1 MDNVNIPAVA
11 EGIIDGAIHN
21 DIHNI
26 FEQTLFAPDSTDS
39 TQPSNPAN
47 PTAPIESPDGTVV
60 MPDAGPRIADDEV
73 VNTTG
78 TALDETQND
87 NDATESGD
95 GNDAADFGD
104 DDDENQNNEEEQ
116 KKEKKPED
124 GPAEHRASKAASK
137 AFAEMRVQLRGAK
150 KEIEEL
156 KAQLKEA
163 GNSSPD
169 HEELESLR
177 EIVRGY
183 AFTATDEYK
192 ANVTDPYNKANAKLT
207 EIARAAGASL
217 DMDKLN
223 EVALNP
229 SLDEYDKE
237 EAYEAIGKELGISD
251 SAVFKFV
258 RMAKVRDAAI
268 VAHGNYQ
275 AEADKYVEE
284 LKASRG
290 GKSEAGTYTV
300 NLDNYTLEAMKER
313 AKELGMTTEITEE
326 NVNHARHLAHKINN
340 GSFMDGALAELM
352 VKELADARATIEAL
366 NVKVAKLRKARPSA
380 NGGSPEAPETQTH
393 AGPTSVGD
401 IIGSAFGL

>member
-39 TQPSNPAN
+39 TQPTNPAN

-78 TALDETQND
+78 TPVPPDDTESEETEEEQND
-87 NDATESGD
+87 E
-95 GNDAADFGD
+95 
-104 DDDENQNNEEEQ
+104 QNEEEENEEG
-116 KKEKKPED
+116 KKEEKKDD
-124 GPAEHRASKAASK
+124 GPKEQRASKAASK

-150 KEIEEL
+150 KEIADL
-156 KAQLKEA
+156 KAKLEEA
-163 GNSSPD
+163 GKSSPD
-169 HEELESLR
+169 NEELESLR

-183 AFTATDEYK
+183 AFTATEEYET
-192 ANVTDPYNKANAKLT
+192 NVTAPYNKANAKLA
-207 EIARAAGASL
+207 EIARASGASL

-229 SLDEYDKE
+229 DLDEYDRE

-251 SAVFKFV
+251 SAMFKFV

-290 GKSEAGTYTV
+290 GKSEGATYTV

-326 NVNHARHLAHKINN
+326 NVKHARHLAHKINN

-380 NGGSPEAPETQTH
+380 NGGSPKAPETQPPV
-393 AGPTSVGD
+393 GPTTVGD

>member
-26 FEQTLFAPDSTDS
+26 FEQTLFAPDST
-39 TQPSNPAN
+39 QPTNPAN

-78 TALDETQND
+78 TPVPPDDTESEETEEEQND
-87 NDATESGD
+87 E
-95 GNDAADFGD
+95 
-104 DDDENQNNEEEQ
+104 QNEEEENEEG
-116 KKEKKPED
+116 KKEEKKDD
-124 GPAEHRASKAASK
+124 GPKEQRASKAASK

-150 KEIEEL
+150 KEIADL
-156 KAQLKEA
+156 KTKLEEA
-163 GNSSPD
+163 GKSTSSN
-169 HEELESLR
+169 EELESLR

-183 AFTATDEYK
+183 AFTATEEYK
-192 ANVTDPYNKANAKLT
+192 TNVTAPYNKANAKLA
-207 EIARAAGASL
+207 EIARASGASL

-229 SLDEYDKE
+229 DLDEYDRE

-251 SAVFKFV
+251 SAMFKFV

-290 GKSEAGTYTV
+290 GKSEGATYTV

-326 NVNHARHLAHKINN
+326 NVKHARHLAHKINN

-380 NGGSPEAPETQTH
+380 NGGSPKAPETQPPV
-393 AGPTSVGD
+393 GPTTVGD

>member
-1 MDNVNIPAVA
+1 MDNVNNPAVA
-11 EGIIDGAIHN
+11 EGIIGGVIHN
-21 DIHNI
+21 DVHNI

-39 TQPSNPAN
+39 TQPDNTS
-47 PTAPIESPDGTVV
+47 APIESPDGTVV
-60 MPDAGPRIADDEV
+60 MPDAGPRITDDEV

-78 TALDETQND
+78 TPVPPDD
-87 NDATESGD
+87 TESEEEQNEEG
-95 GNDAADFGD
+95 
-104 DDDENQNNEEEQ
+104 ENEEEEQ
-116 KKEKKPED
+116 KKEEEKKDE
-124 GPAEHRASKAASK
+124 GPKEQKASKAASK

-150 KEIEEL
+150 KEIADL
-156 KAQLKEA
+156 KAKLEEA
-163 GNSSPD
+163 GKSSPNN
-169 HEELESLR
+169 EELESLR

-183 AFTATDEYK
+183 AFTATEEYK
-192 ANVTDPYNKANAKLT
+192 TNVTAPYNKANAKLA
-207 EIARAAGASL
+207 EIARASGASL

-229 SLDEYDKE
+229 DLDEYDRE

-251 SAVFKFV
+251 SAMFKFV

-326 NVNHARHLAHKINN
+326 NVKHARHLAHKINN

-366 NVKVAKLRKARPSA
+366 NVRVAKLRKARPSA
-380 NGGSPEAPETQTH
+380 NGGSPEAPETQPP
-393 AGPTSVGD
+393 AGPAAVGD

>member
-78 TALDETQND
+78 TPVPPDDTETEETEEEQND
-87 NDATESGD
+87 E
-95 GNDAADFGD
+95 
-104 DDDENQNNEEEQ
+104 QNEEEENEEEENEEG
-116 KKEKKPED
+116 KKEEKKDD
-124 GPAEHRASKAASK
+124 GPKEQRASKAASK

-150 KEIEEL
+150 KEIADL
-156 KAQLKEA
+156 KTKLEEA
-163 GNSSPD
+163 GKSTSSN
-169 HEELESLR
+169 EELESLR

-183 AFTATDEYK
+183 AFTATEEYK
-192 ANVTDPYNKANAKLT
+192 TNVTAPYNKANAKLA
-207 EIARAAGASL
+207 EIARASGASL

-229 SLDEYDKE
+229 DLDEYDRE

-251 SAVFKFV
+251 SAMFKFV

-290 GKSEAGTYTV
+290 GKSEGATYTV
-300 NLDNYTLEAMKER
+300 NLDNYTLEAMQER

-326 NVNHARHLAHKINN
+326 NVKHARHLAHKINN

-380 NGGSPEAPETQTH
+380 NEGSPKAPETQPP
-393 AGPTSVGD
+393 AGPTAVGD

>member
-11 EGIIDGAIHN
+11 EGIIGGAIHN
-21 DIHNI
+21 DVHSI

-39 TQPSNPAN
+39 TQPTNPAN

-78 TALDETQND
+78 TPVPTDD
-87 NDATESGD
+87 TESEETEEEQNEEG
-95 GNDAADFGD
+95 
-104 DDDENQNNEEEQ
+104 ENEEGENEEEENEEE
-116 KKEKKPED
+116 KKEEKKDD
-124 GPAEHRASKAASK
+124 GPKEQRASKAASK

-150 KEIEEL
+150 KEIADL
-156 KAQLKEA
+156 KAKLEEA
-163 GNSSPD
+163 GKSTSSN
-169 HEELESLR
+169 EELESLR

-183 AFTATDEYK
+183 AFTATEEYK
-192 ANVTDPYNKANAKLT
+192 TNVTAPYNKANAKLA
-207 EIARAAGASL
+207 EIARASGASL

-229 SLDEYDKE
+229 DLDEYDRE

-251 SAVFKFV
+251 SAMFKFV

-326 NVNHARHLAHKINN
+326 NVKHARHLAHKINN

-380 NGGSPEAPETQTH
+380 NSGSSKAPETQPP
-393 AGPTSVGD
+393 AGPTAVED

>member
-78 TALDETQND
+78 TPVPPDD
-87 NDATESGD
+87 TES
-95 GNDAADFGD
+95 
-104 DDDENQNNEEEQ
+104 EEEQNEEEEQ
-116 KKEKKPED
+116 SEEEENEEEENEEGKKEEKKDD
-124 GPAEHRASKAASK
+124 GPKEQQASKAASK

-150 KEIEEL
+150 KEIADL
-156 KAQLKEA
+156 KAKLEEA
-163 GNSSPD
+163 GKSTSSN
-169 HEELESLR
+169 EELESLR

-183 AFTATDEYK
+183 AFTATEEYK
-192 ANVTDPYNKANAKLT
+192 TNVTAPYNKANAKLA
-207 EIARAAGASL
+207 EIARASGASL

-229 SLDEYDKE
+229 DLDEYDRE

-251 SAVFKFV
+251 SAMFKFV

-290 GKSEAGTYTV
+290 GKSEGATYTV

-326 NVNHARHLAHKINN
+326 NVKHARHLAHKINN

-380 NGGSPEAPETQTH
+380 NEGSPKAPETQPP
-393 AGPTSVGD
+393 AGPTAVGD

>member
-21 DIHNI
+21 DVHNI

-39 TQPSNPAN
+39 TQPTNPAN

-78 TALDETQND
+78 TPVPPDDTESEETEEEQND
-87 NDATESGD
+87 E
-95 GNDAADFGD
+95 
-104 DDDENQNNEEEQ
+104 QNEEEENEEG
-116 KKEKKPED
+116 KKEEKKDD
-124 GPAEHRASKAASK
+124 GPKEQRASKAASK

-150 KEIEEL
+150 KEIADL
-156 KAQLKEA
+156 KAKLEEA
-163 GNSSPD
+163 GKSSPD
-169 HEELESLR
+169 NEELESLR

-183 AFTATDEYK
+183 AFTATEEYK
-192 ANVTDPYNKANAKLT
+192 TNVTAPYNKANAKLA
-207 EIARAAGASL
+207 EIARASGASL

-229 SLDEYDKE
+229 DLDEYDRE

-251 SAVFKFV
+251 SAMFKFV

-290 GKSEAGTYTV
+290 GKSEGATYTV

-326 NVNHARHLAHKINN
+326 NVKHARHLAHKINN

-380 NGGSPEAPETQTH
+380 NGGSPKAPETQPPV
-393 AGPTSVGD
+393 GPTTVGD

>member
-1 MDNVNIPAVA
+1 MDNVTIPAVA
-11 EGIIDGAIHN
+11 EGIVSGAIHN
-21 DIHNI
+21 DVHNI
-26 FEQTLFAPDSTDS
+26 FEQTLFAPDPTDS
-39 TQPSNPAN
+39 VQPN
-47 PTAPIESPDGTVV
+47 APIESPDGTVV
-60 MPDAGPRIADDEV
+60 MPSAGPRIADDEV

-78 TALDETQND
+78 TVVDETQNNDDDDTQVSGDDETQND
-87 NDATESGD
+87 EEEQN
-95 GNDAADFGD
+95 
-104 DDDENQNNEEEQ
+104 DDENQNDEEEQ
-116 KKEKKPED
+116 KKEKKKQDE
-124 GPAEHRASKAASK
+124 GPAEQRASKAASK
-137 AFAEMRVQLRGAK
+137 AFAEMRVQLRSAK

-169 HEELESLR
+169 QEELESLR

-192 ANVTDPYNKANAKLT
+192 AHVTDPYNKANAKLA
-207 EIARAAGASL
+207 EIARAAGATL

-229 SLDEYDKE
+229 SLDEYDRE

-290 GKSEAGTYTV
+290 GKSDAGTYTV

-313 AKELGMTTEITEE
+313 AKELGMMTEITEE
-326 NVNHARHLAHKINN
+326 NVKHARHLAHKINN

-380 NGGSPEAPETQTH
+380 NGGSPEAPETQTP
-393 AGPTSVGD
+393 AGPATVGD
-401 IIGSAFGL
+401 IISSAFEL

>member
-73 VNTTG
+73 VNPTG
-78 TALDETQND
+78 TPVPSDDTESEETEEEQND
-87 NDATESGD
+87 E
-95 GNDAADFGD
+95 
-104 DDDENQNNEEEQ
+104 QNEEEENEEEENEEG
-116 KKEKKPED
+116 KKEEKKDD
-124 GPAEHRASKAASK
+124 GPKEQRASKAASK

-150 KEIEEL
+150 KEIADL
-156 KAQLKEA
+156 KAKLEEA
-163 GNSSPD
+163 GKSTSSN
-169 HEELESLR
+169 EELESLR

-183 AFTATDEYK
+183 AFTATEEYK
-192 ANVTDPYNKANAKLT
+192 TNVTAPYNKANAKLV
-207 EIARAAGASL
+207 EIARASGASL

-229 SLDEYDKE
+229 DLDEYDRE

-290 GKSEAGTYTV
+290 GKSEGATYTV

-326 NVNHARHLAHKINN
+326 NVKHARHLAHKINN

-380 NGGSPEAPETQTH
+380 NEGSPKAPETQPP
-393 AGPTSVGD
+393 AGPTAVGD

>member
-78 TALDETQND
+78 TPVPPDDTESEETEEEQND
-87 NDATESGD
+87 E
-95 GNDAADFGD
+95 
-104 DDDENQNNEEEQ
+104 QNEEEENEEEENEEG
-116 KKEKKPED
+116 KKEEKKDD
-124 GPAEHRASKAASK
+124 GPKEQRASKAASK

-150 KEIEEL
+150 KEIADL
-156 KAQLKEA
+156 KAKLEEA
-163 GNSSPD
+163 GKSTSSN
-169 HEELESLR
+169 EELESLR

-183 AFTATDEYK
+183 AFTATEEYK
-192 ANVTDPYNKANAKLT
+192 TNVTAPYNKANAKLV
-207 EIARAAGASL
+207 EIARASGASL

-229 SLDEYDKE
+229 DLDEYDRE

-290 GKSEAGTYTV
+290 GKSEGATYTV

-326 NVNHARHLAHKINN
+326 NVKHARHLAHKINN

-380 NGGSPEAPETQTH
+380 NGGSPKAPETQPP
-393 AGPTSVGD
+393 AGPTAVGD

>member
-11 EGIIDGAIHN
+11 EGIIDGVIHN

-39 TQPSNPAN
+39 TQPTNPAN

-78 TALDETQND
+78 TPVPPDDTESEETEEEQND
-87 NDATESGD
+87 E
-95 GNDAADFGD
+95 
-104 DDDENQNNEEEQ
+104 QNEEEENEEG
-116 KKEKKPED
+116 KKEEKKDD
-124 GPAEHRASKAASK
+124 GPKEQRASKAASK

-150 KEIEEL
+150 KEIADL
-156 KAQLKEA
+156 KAKLEEA
-163 GNSSPD
+163 GKSSPD
-169 HEELESLR
+169 NEELESLR

-183 AFTATDEYK
+183 AFTATEEYK
-192 ANVTDPYNKANAKLT
+192 TNVTAPYNKANAKLA
-207 EIARAAGASL
+207 EIARASGASL

-229 SLDEYDKE
+229 DLDEYDRE

-251 SAVFKFV
+251 SAMFKFV

-290 GKSEAGTYTV
+290 GKSEGATYTV

-326 NVNHARHLAHKINN
+326 NVKHARHLAHKINN

-380 NGGSPEAPETQTH
+380 NGGSPKAPETQPPV
-393 AGPTSVGD
+393 GPTTVGD

>member
-78 TALDETQND
+78 TPVPPDDTESEETEEEQND
-87 NDATESGD
+87 E
-95 GNDAADFGD
+95 
-104 DDDENQNNEEEQ
+104 QNEEEENEEG
-116 KKEKKPED
+116 KKEEKKDD
-124 GPAEHRASKAASK
+124 GPKEQRASKAASK

-150 KEIEEL
+150 KEIADL
-156 KAQLKEA
+156 KTKLEEA
-163 GNSSPD
+163 GKSSPNN
-169 HEELESLR
+169 EELESLR

-183 AFTATDEYK
+183 AFTATEEYET
-192 ANVTDPYNKANAKLT
+192 NVTAPYNKANAKLA
-207 EIARAAGASL
+207 EIARASGASL

-229 SLDEYDKE
+229 DLDEYDRE

-251 SAVFKFV
+251 SAMFKFV

-290 GKSEAGTYTV
+290 GKSEGATYTV
-300 NLDNYTLEAMKER
+300 NLDNYTLEAMQER

-326 NVNHARHLAHKINN
+326 NVKHARHLAHKINN

-380 NGGSPEAPETQTH
+380 NGGSPKAPETQPPV
-393 AGPTSVGD
+393 GPTTVGD

>member
-11 EGIIDGAIHN
+11 EGIIGGAIHN
-21 DIHNI
+21 DVHNI

-39 TQPSNPAN
+39 TQPTNPAN

-78 TALDETQND
+78 TPVPPDDTETEEEQND
-87 NDATESGD
+87 E
-95 GNDAADFGD
+95 
-104 DDDENQNNEEEQ
+104 QNEEEENEEEENEEE
-116 KKEKKPED
+116 KKEEKKDD
-124 GPAEHRASKAASK
+124 GPKEQRASKAASK

-150 KEIEEL
+150 KEIADL
-156 KAQLKEA
+156 KAKLEEA
-163 GNSSPD
+163 GKSSPNN
-169 HEELESLR
+169 EELESLR

-183 AFTATDEYK
+183 AFTATEEYK
-192 ANVTDPYNKANAKLT
+192 TNVTAPYNKANAKLA
-207 EIARAAGASL
+207 EIARASGASL

-229 SLDEYDKE
+229 DLDEYDRE

-251 SAVFKFV
+251 SAMFKFV

-326 NVNHARHLAHKINN
+326 NVKHARHLAHKINN

-380 NGGSPEAPETQTH
+380 NGGSPKAPETQPPV
-393 AGPTSVGD
+393 GPTTVGD

>member
-39 TQPSNPAN
+39 TQPDNTS
-47 PTAPIESPDGTVV
+47 APIESPDGTVV
-60 MPDAGPRIADDEV
+60 MPDSGPRIADDEV

-78 TALDETQND
+78 TPVPPDDTESEETEEEQND
-87 NDATESGD
+87 E
-95 GNDAADFGD
+95 
-104 DDDENQNNEEEQ
+104 QNEEEENEEEENEEG
-116 KKEKKPED
+116 KKEEKKDD
-124 GPAEHRASKAASK
+124 GPKEQRASKAASK

-150 KEIEEL
+150 KEIADL
-156 KAQLKEA
+156 KAKLEEA
-163 GNSSPD
+163 GKSTSSN
-169 HEELESLR
+169 EELESLR

-183 AFTATDEYK
+183 AFTATEEYK
-192 ANVTDPYNKANAKLT
+192 TNVTAPYNKANAKLA
-207 EIARAAGASL
+207 EIARASGASL

-229 SLDEYDKE
+229 DLDEYDRE

-326 NVNHARHLAHKINN
+326 NVKHARHLAHKINN

-380 NGGSPEAPETQTH
+380 NGGSPKAPETQPP
-393 AGPTSVGD
+393 AGPTAVGD

>member
-39 TQPSNPAN
+39 TQPTNPAN

-78 TALDETQND
+78 TPVPPDDTESEETEEEQND
-87 NDATESGD
+87 E
-95 GNDAADFGD
+95 
-104 DDDENQNNEEEQ
+104 QNEEEENEEG
-116 KKEKKPED
+116 KKEEKKDD
-124 GPAEHRASKAASK
+124 GPKEQQASKAASK

-150 KEIEEL
+150 KEIADL
-156 KAQLKEA
+156 KTKLEEA
-163 GNSSPD
+163 GKSSPNN
-169 HEELESLR
+169 EELESLR

-183 AFTATDEYK
+183 AFTATEEYK
-192 ANVTDPYNKANAKLT
+192 TNVTAPYNKANAKLA
-207 EIARAAGASL
+207 EIARASGASL

-229 SLDEYDKE
+229 DLDEYDRE

-251 SAVFKFV
+251 SAMFKFV

-290 GKSEAGTYTV
+290 GKSEGATYTV
-300 NLDNYTLEAMKER
+300 NLDNYTLEAMQER

-326 NVNHARHLAHKINN
+326 NVKHARHLAHKINN

-380 NGGSPEAPETQTH
+380 NGGSPKAPETQPPV
-393 AGPTSVGD
+393 GPTTVGD

>member
-78 TALDETQND
+78 TPVPPDDTESEEEQND
-87 NDATESGD
+87 E
-95 GNDAADFGD
+95 
-104 DDDENQNNEEEQ
+104 QNEEEENEEEENEEG
-116 KKEKKPED
+116 KKEEQNN
-124 GPAEHRASKAASK
+124 GPKEQKASKAASK

-150 KEIEEL
+150 KEIADL
-156 KAQLKEA
+156 KAKLEEA
-163 GNSSPD
+163 GKSTSSN
-169 HEELESLR
+169 EELESLR

-183 AFTATDEYK
+183 AFTATEEYK
-192 ANVTDPYNKANAKLT
+192 TNVTAPYNKANAKLA
-207 EIARAAGASL
+207 EIARASGASL

-229 SLDEYDKE
+229 DLDEYDRE

-326 NVNHARHLAHKINN
+326 NVKHARHLAHKINN

-380 NGGSPEAPETQTH
+380 NGGSPKAPETQPP
-393 AGPTSVGD
+393 AGPTAVGD

>member
-39 TQPSNPAN
+39 TQPDNTS
-47 PTAPIESPDGTVV
+47 APIESPDGTVV

-78 TALDETQND
+78 TPVPSDD
-87 NDATESGD
+87 TESEEEQNEEG
-95 GNDAADFGD
+95 
-104 DDDENQNNEEEQ
+104 ENEEGENEEEENEEG
-116 KKEKKPED
+116 KKEEKKDD
-124 GPAEHRASKAASK
+124 GPKEQRASKAASK

-150 KEIEEL
+150 KEIADL
-156 KAQLKEA
+156 KAKLEEA
-163 GNSSPD
+163 GKSTSSN
-169 HEELESLR
+169 EELESLR

-183 AFTATDEYK
+183 AFTATEEYK
-192 ANVTDPYNKANAKLT
+192 TNVTAPYNKANAKLA
-207 EIARAAGASL
+207 EIARASGASL

-229 SLDEYDKE
+229 DLDEYDRE

-258 RMAKVRDAAI
+258 RMAKVRDAAV

-290 GKSEAGTYTV
+290 GKSEGATYTV

-326 NVNHARHLAHKINN
+326 NVKHARHLAHKINN

-380 NGGSPEAPETQTH
+380 NEGSPKAPETQPP
-393 AGPTSVGD
+393 AGPTAVGD

>member
-11 EGIIDGAIHN
+11 EGIIDGAIHH

-39 TQPSNPAN
+39 TQPTNPAN

-78 TALDETQND
+78 TPVPPDDTESEETEEEQND
-87 NDATESGD
+87 E
-95 GNDAADFGD
+95 
-104 DDDENQNNEEEQ
+104 QNEEEENEEG
-116 KKEKKPED
+116 KKEEKKDD
-124 GPAEHRASKAASK
+124 GPKEQRASKAASK

-150 KEIEEL
+150 KEIADL
-156 KAQLKEA
+156 KTKLEEA
-163 GNSSPD
+163 GKSSPNN
-169 HEELESLR
+169 EELESLR

-183 AFTATDEYK
+183 AFTATEEYK
-192 ANVTDPYNKANAKLT
+192 TNVTAPYNKANAKLA
-207 EIARAAGASL
+207 EIARASGASL

-229 SLDEYDKE
+229 DLDEYDRE

-251 SAVFKFV
+251 SAMFKFV

-290 GKSEAGTYTV
+290 GKSEGATYTV
-300 NLDNYTLEAMKER
+300 NLDNYTLEAMQER

-326 NVNHARHLAHKINN
+326 NVKHARHLAHKINN

-380 NGGSPEAPETQTH
+380 NGGSPKAPETQPPV
-393 AGPTSVGD
+393 GPTTVGD

>member
-11 EGIIDGAIHN
+11 EGIIGGAIHN
-21 DIHNI
+21 DVHNI

-60 MPDAGPRIADDEV
+60 MPDAGPRIAEDEV

-78 TALDETQND
+78 TVV
-87 NDATESGD
+87 
-95 GNDAADFGD
+95 
-104 DDDENQNNEEEQ
+104 DDEQNNEEEQ
-116 KKEKKPED
+116 NEEEEQNDEQNEEEENEEEKKEEKKDD
-124 GPAEHRASKAASK
+124 GPKEQRASKAASK

-150 KEIEEL
+150 KEIADL
-156 KAQLKEA
+156 KAKLEEA
-163 GNSSPD
+163 GKSTSSN
-169 HEELESLR
+169 EELESLR

-183 AFTATDEYK
+183 AFTATEEYK
-192 ANVTDPYNKANAKLT
+192 TNVTAPYNKANAKLA
-207 EIARAAGASL
+207 EIARASGASL

-229 SLDEYDKE
+229 DLDEYDRE

-251 SAVFKFV
+251 SAMFKFV

-290 GKSEAGTYTV
+290 GKSEGATYTV

-326 NVNHARHLAHKINN
+326 NVKHARHLAHKINN

-380 NGGSPEAPETQTH
+380 NGGSPEAPETQPP

-401 IIGSAFGL
+401 IIGSAFSL

>member
-39 TQPSNPAN
+39 TQPTNPAN

-78 TALDETQND
+78 TPVPSDD
-87 NDATESGD
+87 TES
-95 GNDAADFGD
+95 
-104 DDDENQNNEEEQ
+104 EETEEEQNEEGENEEEENEEEENEEG
-116 KKEKKPED
+116 KKEEKKDD
-124 GPAEHRASKAASK
+124 GPKEQRASKAASK

-150 KEIEEL
+150 KEIADL
-156 KAQLKEA
+156 KAKLEEA
-163 GNSSPD
+163 GKSTSSN
-169 HEELESLR
+169 EELESLR

-183 AFTATDEYK
+183 AFTATEEYK
-192 ANVTDPYNKANAKLT
+192 TNVTAPYNKANAKLV
-207 EIARAAGASL
+207 EIARASGASL

-229 SLDEYDKE
+229 DLDEYDRE

-251 SAVFKFV
+251 SAMFKFV

-326 NVNHARHLAHKINN
+326 NVKHARHLAHKINN

-380 NGGSPEAPETQTH
+380 NSGSSKAPETQPP
-393 AGPTSVGD
+393 AGPTAVGD

>member
-39 TQPSNPAN
+39 TQPSNPDN
-47 PTAPIESPDGTVV
+47 TSAPIESPDGTVV

-78 TALDETQND
+78 TPVPSDDTETEETEEEQND
-87 NDATESGD
+87 E
-95 GNDAADFGD
+95 
-104 DDDENQNNEEEQ
+104 QNEEEENEEEENEEG
-116 KKEKKPED
+116 KKEEQNN
-124 GPAEHRASKAASK
+124 GPKEQKASKAASK

-150 KEIEEL
+150 KEIADL
-156 KAQLKEA
+156 KAKLEEA
-163 GNSSPD
+163 GKSTSSN
-169 HEELESLR
+169 EELESLR

-183 AFTATDEYK
+183 AFTATEEYK
-192 ANVTDPYNKANAKLT
+192 TNVTAPYNKANAKLA
-207 EIARAAGASL
+207 EIARASGASL

-229 SLDEYDKE
+229 DLDEYDRE

-284 LKASRG
+284 LKANRG
-290 GKSEAGTYTV
+290 GKSEGATYTV

-326 NVNHARHLAHKINN
+326 NVKHARHLAHRINN

-380 NGGSPEAPETQTH
+380 NSGSSKAPETQPP
-393 AGPTSVGD
+393 AGPTAVGD

>member
-11 EGIIDGAIHN
+11 EGIVSGAIHN
-21 DIHNI
+21 DVHNI
-26 FEQTLFAPDSTDS
+26 FEQTLFAPEPTDS
-39 TQPSNPAN
+39 VQPN
-47 PTAPIESPDGTVV
+47 APIESPDGTVV

-78 TALDETQND
+78 TPVPPDDTESEETEEEQND
-87 NDATESGD
+87 EQNEEG
-95 GNDAADFGD
+95 
-104 DDDENQNNEEEQ
+104 ENEEEEQ
-116 KKEKKPED
+116 KKEKKKQDD
-124 GPAEHRASKAASK
+124 GPAEQKASKAASK

-150 KEIEEL
+150 KEIADL
-156 KAQLKEA
+156 KAKLEEA

-169 HEELESLR
+169 NEELESLR

-192 ANVTDPYNKANAKLT
+192 ANVTEPYNKANAKLA

-284 LKASRG
+284 LKASHG

-326 NVNHARHLAHKINN
+326 NVKHARHLAHKINN

-380 NGGSPEAPETQTH
+380 NGGSPEAPETQPPV
-393 AGPTSVGD
+393 GPTTVGD

>member
-11 EGIIDGAIHN
+11 EGIIGGAIHN
-21 DIHNI
+21 DVHNI
-26 FEQTLFAPDSTDS
+26 FEQTLFAPEPTDS
-39 TQPSNPAN
+39 VQPN
-47 PTAPIESPDGTVV
+47 APIESPDGTVV

-78 TALDETQND
+78 TPVPPDDTETEETEEEQND
-87 NDATESGD
+87 EQNEEE
-95 GNDAADFGD
+95 
-104 DDDENQNNEEEQ
+104 ENEEEEQ
-116 KKEKKPED
+116 KKEKKKQDD
-124 GPAEHRASKAASK
+124 GPAEQKASKAASK

-150 KEIEEL
+150 KEIADL
-156 KAQLKEA
+156 KAKLEEA

-169 HEELESLR
+169 NEELESLR

-192 ANVTDPYNKANAKLT
+192 ANVTEPYNKANAKLA

-300 NLDNYTLEAMKER
+300 NLDNYTLGAMKER

-326 NVNHARHLAHKINN
+326 NVKHARHLAHKINN

-380 NGGSPEAPETQTH
+380 NGGSPEAPETQPPV
-393 AGPTSVGD
+393 GPTTVGD

>member
-1 MDNVNIPAVA
+1 MENVNIPAVA

-39 TQPSNPAN
+39 TQPTNPAN

-78 TALDETQND
+78 TPVPPDDTESEETEEEQND
-87 NDATESGD
+87 E
-95 GNDAADFGD
+95 
-104 DDDENQNNEEEQ
+104 QNEEEENEEG
-116 KKEKKPED
+116 KKEEKKDD
-124 GPAEHRASKAASK
+124 GPKEQRASKAASK

-150 KEIEEL
+150 KEIADL
-156 KAQLKEA
+156 KTKLEEA
-163 GNSSPD
+163 GKSSPNN
-169 HEELESLR
+169 EELESLR

-183 AFTATDEYK
+183 AFTATEEYK
-192 ANVTDPYNKANAKLT
+192 TNVTAPYNKANAKLA
-207 EIARAAGASL
+207 EIARASGASL

-229 SLDEYDKE
+229 DLDEYDRE

-251 SAVFKFV
+251 SAMFKFV

-290 GKSEAGTYTV
+290 GKSEGATYTV
-300 NLDNYTLEAMKER
+300 NLDNYTLEAMQER

-326 NVNHARHLAHKINN
+326 NVKHARHLAHKINN

-380 NGGSPEAPETQTH
+380 NGGSPKAPETQPPV
-393 AGPTSVGD
+393 GPTTVGD

>member
-78 TALDETQND
+78 TPVPSDD
-87 NDATESGD
+87 TES
-95 GNDAADFGD
+95 
-104 DDDENQNNEEEQ
+104 EETEEEQNEEGENEEEENEEEENEEG
-116 KKEKKPED
+116 KKEEKKDD
-124 GPAEHRASKAASK
+124 GPKEQRASKAASK

-150 KEIEEL
+150 KEIADL
-156 KAQLKEA
+156 KAKLEEA
-163 GNSSPD
+163 GKSTSSN
-169 HEELESLR
+169 EELESLR

-183 AFTATDEYK
+183 AFTATEEYK
-192 ANVTDPYNKANAKLT
+192 TNVTAPYNKANAKLA
-207 EIARAAGASL
+207 EIARASGASL

-229 SLDEYDKE
+229 DLDEYDRE

-290 GKSEAGTYTV
+290 GKSEGATYTV

-326 NVNHARHLAHKINN
+326 NVKHARHLAHKINN

-380 NGGSPEAPETQTH
+380 NEGSPKAPETQPP
-393 AGPTSVGD
+393 AGPTAVGD

>member
-21 DIHNI
+21 DVHNI

-39 TQPSNPAN
+39 TQPTNPAN

-78 TALDETQND
+78 TPVPPDDTESEETEEEQND
-87 NDATESGD
+87 E
-95 GNDAADFGD
+95 
-104 DDDENQNNEEEQ
+104 QNEEEENEEG
-116 KKEKKPED
+116 KKEEKKDD
-124 GPAEHRASKAASK
+124 GPKEQRASKAASK

-150 KEIEEL
+150 KEIADL
-156 KAQLKEA
+156 KTKLEEA
-163 GNSSPD
+163 GKSSPNN
-169 HEELESLR
+169 EELESLR

-183 AFTATDEYK
+183 AFTATEEYK
-192 ANVTDPYNKANAKLT
+192 TNVTAPYNKANAKLA
-207 EIARAAGASL
+207 EIARASGASL

-229 SLDEYDKE
+229 DLDEYDRE

-251 SAVFKFV
+251 SAMFKFV

-290 GKSEAGTYTV
+290 GKSEGATYTV

-326 NVNHARHLAHKINN
+326 NVKHARHLAHKINN

-352 VKELADARATIEAL
+352 VKEQADARATIEAL

-380 NGGSPEAPETQTH
+380 NGGSPKAPETQPPV
-393 AGPTSVGD
+393 GPTTVGD

>member
-39 TQPSNPAN
+39 AQPSNPAN

-78 TALDETQND
+78 TPVPSDD
-87 NDATESGD
+87 TES
-95 GNDAADFGD
+95 
-104 DDDENQNNEEEQ
+104 EETEEEQNEEGENEEEENEEEENEEG
-116 KKEKKPED
+116 KKEEQNN
-124 GPAEHRASKAASK
+124 GPKEQKASKAASK

-150 KEIEEL
+150 KEIADL
-156 KAQLKEA
+156 KAKLEEA
-163 GNSSPD
+163 GKSSPNN
-169 HEELESLR
+169 EELESLR

-183 AFTATDEYK
+183 AFTATEEYK
-192 ANVTDPYNKANAKLT
+192 TNVTAPYNKANAKLA
-207 EIARAAGASL
+207 EIARASGASL

-229 SLDEYDKE
+229 DLDEYDRE

-268 VAHGNYQ
+268 VAHGNYR

-290 GKSEAGTYTV
+290 GKSEGATYTV

-326 NVNHARHLAHKINN
+326 NVKHARHLAHKINN

-380 NGGSPEAPETQTH
+380 NSGSSKAPETQPP
-393 AGPTSVGD
+393 AGPTAVGD

>member
-21 DIHNI
+21 DVHNI
-26 FEQTLFAPDSTDS
+26 LEQTLFAPDSTDS
-39 TQPSNPAN
+39 TQPTNPAN

-78 TALDETQND
+78 TPVPPDDTESEETEEEQND
-87 NDATESGD
+87 E
-95 GNDAADFGD
+95 
-104 DDDENQNNEEEQ
+104 QNEEEENEEG
-116 KKEKKPED
+116 KKEEKKDD
-124 GPAEHRASKAASK
+124 GPKEQRASKAASK

-150 KEIEEL
+150 KEIADL
-156 KAQLKEA
+156 KAKLEEA
-163 GNSSPD
+163 GKSSPD
-169 HEELESLR
+169 NEELESLR

-183 AFTATDEYK
+183 AFTATEEYK
-192 ANVTDPYNKANAKLT
+192 TNVTAPYNKANAKLA
-207 EIARAAGASL
+207 EIARASGASL

-229 SLDEYDKE
+229 DLDEYDRE

-251 SAVFKFV
+251 SAMFKFV

-290 GKSEAGTYTV
+290 GKSEGATYTV

-326 NVNHARHLAHKINN
+326 NVKHARHLAHKINN

-380 NGGSPEAPETQTH
+380 NGGSPKAPETQPPV
-393 AGPTSVGD
+393 GPTTVGD

>member
-11 EGIIDGAIHN
+11 EGIIGGAIHN
-21 DIHNI
+21 DVHNI
-26 FEQTLFAPDSTDS
+26 FEQTLFAPEPTDS
-39 TQPSNPAN
+39 TQPVNPTS

-73 VNTTG
+73 VNPTG
-78 TALDETQND
+78 TVLDETQND
-87 NDATESGD
+87 ETQNDEEQ
-95 GNDAADFGD
+95 NNE
-104 DDDENQNNEEEQ
+104 DEQNNEEQNNGPKEQ
-116 KKEKKPED
+116 K
-124 GPAEHRASKAASK
+124 ASKAASK

-150 KEIEEL
+150 KEIADL
-156 KAQLKEA
+156 KAKLEEA
-163 GNSSPD
+163 GKSSPNN
-169 HEELESLR
+169 EELESLR

-183 AFTATDEYK
+183 AFTATEEYK
-192 ANVTDPYNKANAKLT
+192 TNVTAPYNKANAKLA
-207 EIARAAGASL
+207 EIARASGASL

-229 SLDEYDKE
+229 DLDEYDRE

-251 SAVFKFV
+251 SALFKFV

-290 GKSEAGTYTV
+290 GKPEAGTYTV

-326 NVNHARHLAHKINN
+326 NVKHARHLAHKINN

-380 NGGSPEAPETQTH
+380 NGGSPEAPETRPP
-393 AGPTSVGD
+393 AGPTAVGD

>member
-1 MDNVNIPAVA
+1 MNNVNIPAVA
-11 EGIIDGAIHN
+11 EGIIGGAIHN
-21 DIHNI
+21 DVHNI
-26 FEQTLFAPDSTDS
+26 FEQTLFAPEPTDS
-39 TQPSNPAN
+39 TQPVNPTS

-73 VNTTG
+73 VNPTG
-78 TALDETQND
+78 TVLDETQND
-87 NDATESGD
+87 EEQNNE
-95 GNDAADFGD
+95 
-104 DDDENQNNEEEQ
+104 DEQNNEEQNNGPKEQ
-116 KKEKKPED
+116 K
-124 GPAEHRASKAASK
+124 ASKAASK

-150 KEIEEL
+150 KEIADL
-156 KAQLKEA
+156 KAKLEEA
-163 GNSSPD
+163 GKSSPNN
-169 HEELESLR
+169 EELESLR

-183 AFTATDEYK
+183 AFTATEEYK
-192 ANVTDPYNKANAKLT
+192 TNVTAPYNKANAKLA
-207 EIARAAGASL
+207 EIARASGASL

-229 SLDEYDKE
+229 DLDEYDRE

-251 SAVFKFV
+251 SALFKFV

-290 GKSEAGTYTV
+290 GKPEAGTYTV

-326 NVNHARHLAHKINN
+326 NVKHARHLAHKINN

-380 NGGSPEAPETQTH
+380 NGGSPEAPETQPP
-393 AGPTSVGD
+393 AGPTAVGD

>member
-11 EGIIDGAIHN
+11 EGIIDGATHN

-39 TQPSNPAN
+39 TQPTNPAN

-78 TALDETQND
+78 TPVPPDDTESEETEEEQND
-87 NDATESGD
+87 E
-95 GNDAADFGD
+95 
-104 DDDENQNNEEEQ
+104 QNEEEENEEG
-116 KKEKKPED
+116 KKEEKKDD
-124 GPAEHRASKAASK
+124 GPKEQRASKAASK

-150 KEIEEL
+150 KEIADL
-156 KAQLKEA
+156 KTKLEEA
-163 GNSSPD
+163 GKSSPNN
-169 HEELESLR
+169 EELESLR

-183 AFTATDEYK
+183 AFTATEEYK
-192 ANVTDPYNKANAKLT
+192 TNVTAPYNKANAKLA
-207 EIARAAGASL
+207 EIARASGASL

-229 SLDEYDKE
+229 DLDEYDRE

-251 SAVFKFV
+251 SAMFKFV

-268 VAHGNYQ
+268 IAHGNYQ

-290 GKSEAGTYTV
+290 GKSEGATYTV
-300 NLDNYTLEAMKER
+300 NLDNYTLEAMQER

-326 NVNHARHLAHKINN
+326 NVKHARHLAHKINN

-380 NGGSPEAPETQTH
+380 NGGSPKAPETQPPV
-393 AGPTSVGD
+393 GPTTVGD

>member
-11 EGIIDGAIHN
+11 EGIIGGAIHN
-21 DIHNI
+21 DVHNI
-26 FEQTLFAPDSTDS
+26 FEQTLFAPEPTDS
-39 TQPSNPAN
+39 TQPVNPTS

-73 VNTTG
+73 VNPTG
-78 TALDETQND
+78 TVLDETQND
-87 NDATESGD
+87 ETQNDE
-95 GNDAADFGD
+95 
-104 DDDENQNNEEEQ
+104 EQNNEDEQ
-116 KKEKKPED
+116 NNE
-124 GPAEHRASKAASK
+124 

-150 KEIEEL
+150 KEIADL
-156 KAQLKEA
+156 KAKLEEA
-163 GNSSPD
+163 GKSSPNN
-169 HEELESLR
+169 EELESLR

-183 AFTATDEYK
+183 AFTATEEYK
-192 ANVTDPYNKANAKLT
+192 TNVTAPYNKANAKLA
-207 EIARAAGASL
+207 EIARASGASL

-229 SLDEYDKE
+229 DLDEYDRE

-251 SAVFKFV
+251 SALFKFV

-290 GKSEAGTYTV
+290 GKPEAGTYTV

-326 NVNHARHLAHKINN
+326 NVKHARHLAHKINN

-366 NVKVAKLRKARPSA
+366 NVKVAKLRKAPPLTVVALKPQRPGRPLGRPQS
-380 NGGSPEAPETQTH
+380 GTLLVVPL
-393 AGPTSVGD
+393 D
-401 IIGSAFGL
+401 YDK

>member
-11 EGIIDGAIHN
+11 EGIIGGAIHN
-21 DIHNI
+21 DVHNI
-26 FEQTLFAPDSTDS
+26 FEQTLFAPEPTDS
-39 TQPSNPAN
+39 TQPSNPDN
-47 PTAPIESPDGTVV
+47 TSAPIESPDGTVV

-78 TALDETQND
+78 TVLDETQND
-87 NDATESGD
+87 EDNTESGD
-95 GNDAADFGD
+95 
-104 DDDENQNNEEEQ
+104 DEEQNNEDEQNNEEQNNGPKEQ
-116 KKEKKPED
+116 K
-124 GPAEHRASKAASK
+124 ASKAASK

-150 KEIEEL
+150 KEIADL
-156 KAQLKEA
+156 KAKLEEA
-163 GNSSPD
+163 GKSSPNN
-169 HEELESLR
+169 EELESLR

-183 AFTATDEYK
+183 AFTATEEYK
-192 ANVTDPYNKANAKLT
+192 TNVTAPYNKANAKLA
-207 EIARAAGASL
+207 EIARASGASL

-229 SLDEYDKE
+229 DLDEYDRE

-251 SAVFKFV
+251 SALFKFV

-290 GKSEAGTYTV
+290 GKPEAGTYTV

-326 NVNHARHLAHKINN
+326 NVKHARHLAHKINN

-380 NGGSPEAPETQTH
+380 NGGSPEAPETQPP
-393 AGPTSVGD
+393 AGPTAVGD

>member
-39 TQPSNPAN
+39 TQPTNPAN
-47 PTAPIESPDGTVV
+47 PTAPIESPDGTEV

-78 TALDETQND
+78 TPVPPDDTESEETEEEQND
-87 NDATESGD
+87 E
-95 GNDAADFGD
+95 
-104 DDDENQNNEEEQ
+104 QNEEEENEEG
-116 KKEKKPED
+116 KKEEKKDD
-124 GPAEHRASKAASK
+124 GPKEQRASKAASK

-150 KEIEEL
+150 KEIADL
-156 KAQLKEA
+156 KTKLEEA
-163 GNSSPD
+163 GKSSPNN
-169 HEELESLR
+169 EELESLR

-183 AFTATDEYK
+183 AFTATEEYK
-192 ANVTDPYNKANAKLT
+192 TNVTAPYNKANAKLA
-207 EIARAAGASL
+207 EIARASGASL

-229 SLDEYDKE
+229 DLDEYDRE

-251 SAVFKFV
+251 SAMFKFV

-290 GKSEAGTYTV
+290 GKSEGATYTV
-300 NLDNYTLEAMKER
+300 NLDNYTLEAMQER

-326 NVNHARHLAHKINN
+326 NVKHARHLAHKINN

-352 VKELADARATIEAL
+352 VKELADARATIEDL

-380 NGGSPEAPETQTH
+380 NGGSPKAPETQPPV
-393 AGPTSVGD
+393 GPTTVGD

>member
-11 EGIIDGAIHN
+11 EGIIGGAIHN
-21 DIHNI
+21 DVHNI
-26 FEQTLFAPDSTDS
+26 FEQTLFAPEPTDS
-39 TQPSNPAN
+39 TQPVNPTS

-73 VNTTG
+73 VNTT
-78 TALDETQND
+78 ETPVPSDDTESEETEEEQND
-87 NDATESGD
+87 E
-95 GNDAADFGD
+95 
-104 DDDENQNNEEEQ
+104 QNEEEENEEG
-116 KKEKKPED
+116 KKEEKKDD
-124 GPAEHRASKAASK
+124 GPKEQRASKAASK

-150 KEIEEL
+150 KEIADL
-156 KAQLKEA
+156 KTKLEEA
-163 GNSSPD
+163 GKSSPD
-169 HEELESLR
+169 NEELESLR

-183 AFTATDEYK
+183 AFTATEEYK
-192 ANVTDPYNKANAKLT
+192 TNVTAPYNKANAKLA
-207 EIARAAGASL
+207 EIARASGASL

-229 SLDEYDKE
+229 DLDEYDRE

-251 SAVFKFV
+251 SALFKFV

-290 GKSEAGTYTV
+290 GKPEAGTYTV

-326 NVNHARHLAHKINN
+326 NVKHARHLAHKINN

-380 NGGSPEAPETQTH
+380 NGGSPEAPETRPP
-393 AGPTSVGD
+393 AGPTAVGD

>member
-39 TQPSNPAN
+39 TQPTNPAN

-78 TALDETQND
+78 TPVPSDDTESEETEEEQND
-87 NDATESGD
+87 E
-95 GNDAADFGD
+95 
-104 DDDENQNNEEEQ
+104 QNEEEENEEEENEEG
-116 KKEKKPED
+116 KKEEKKDD
-124 GPAEHRASKAASK
+124 GPKEQRASKAASK

-150 KEIEEL
+150 KEIADL
-156 KAQLKEA
+156 KAKLEEA
-163 GNSSPD
+163 GKSTSSN
-169 HEELESLR
+169 EELESLR

-183 AFTATDEYK
+183 AFTATEEYK
-192 ANVTDPYNKANAKLT
+192 TNVTAPYNKANAKLA
-207 EIARAAGASL
+207 EIARASGASL

-229 SLDEYDKE
+229 DLDEYDRE

-251 SAVFKFV
+251 SAMFKFV

-290 GKSEAGTYTV
+290 GKSEGATYTV

-326 NVNHARHLAHKINN
+326 NVKHARHLAHKINN

-380 NGGSPEAPETQTH
+380 NGGSPKAPETQPP
-393 AGPTSVGD
+393 AGPTAVGD

>member
-39 TQPSNPAN
+39 TQPTNPAN

-60 MPDAGPRIADDEV
+60 MPDSGPRIADDEV

-78 TALDETQND
+78 TPVPTDDTESEETEEEQND
-87 NDATESGD
+87 E
-95 GNDAADFGD
+95 
-104 DDDENQNNEEEQ
+104 QNEEEENEEEENEEG
-116 KKEKKPED
+116 KKEEKKDD
-124 GPAEHRASKAASK
+124 GPKEQRASKAASK

-150 KEIEEL
+150 KEIADL
-156 KAQLKEA
+156 KAKLEEA
-163 GNSSPD
+163 GKSTSSN
-169 HEELESLR
+169 EELESLR

-183 AFTATDEYK
+183 AFTATEEYK
-192 ANVTDPYNKANAKLT
+192 TNVTAPYNKANAKLA
-207 EIARAAGASL
+207 EIARASGASL

-229 SLDEYDKE
+229 DLDEYDRE

-326 NVNHARHLAHKINN
+326 NVKHARHLAHKINN

-380 NGGSPEAPETQTH
+380 NEGSPKAPETQPP
-393 AGPTSVGD
+393 AGPTAVGD

>member
-39 TQPSNPAN
+39 TQPTNPAN

-78 TALDETQND
+78 TPVPSDD
-87 NDATESGD
+87 TESEGT
-95 GNDAADFGD
+95 
-104 DDDENQNNEEEQ
+104 EEEQ
-116 KKEKKPED
+116 NEEGKKEEKKDD
-124 GPAEHRASKAASK
+124 GPKEQQASKAASK

-150 KEIEEL
+150 KEIADL
-156 KAQLKEA
+156 KAKLEEA
-163 GNSSPD
+163 GKSTSSN
-169 HEELESLR
+169 EELESLR

-183 AFTATDEYK
+183 AFTATEEYK
-192 ANVTDPYNKANAKLT
+192 TNVTAPYNKANAKLV
-207 EIARAAGASL
+207 EIARASGASL

-229 SLDEYDKE
+229 DLDEYDRE

-251 SAVFKFV
+251 SAMFKFV

-326 NVNHARHLAHKINN
+326 NVKHARHLAHKINN

-380 NGGSPEAPETQTH
+380 NSGSSKAPETQPP
-393 AGPTSVGD
+393 AGPTAVGD

>member
-26 FEQTLFAPDSTDS
+26 FEQTLFAPEPTDS
-39 TQPSNPAN
+39 TQPAN

-78 TALDETQND
+78 TPVPPDD
-87 NDATESGD
+87 TES
-95 GNDAADFGD
+95 
-104 DDDENQNNEEEQ
+104 EETEEEQNEEGENEEEENEEG
-116 KKEKKPED
+116 KKEEQNN
-124 GPAEHRASKAASK
+124 GPKEQKASKAASK

-150 KEIEEL
+150 KEIADL
-156 KAQLKEA
+156 KAKLEEA
-163 GNSSPD
+163 GKSSPNN
-169 HEELESLR
+169 EELESLR

-183 AFTATDEYK
+183 AFTATEEYK
-192 ANVTDPYNKANAKLT
+192 TNVTAPYNKANAKLA
-207 EIARAAGASL
+207 EIARASGASL

-229 SLDEYDKE
+229 DLDEYDRE

-290 GKSEAGTYTV
+290 GKSEGATYTV
-300 NLDNYTLEAMKER
+300 NLDNYTLEAMQER

-326 NVNHARHLAHKINN
+326 NVKHARHLAHKINN

-380 NGGSPEAPETQTH
+380 NSGSSKAPETQPP
-393 AGPTSVGD
+393 AGPTAVGD

>member
-11 EGIIDGAIHN
+11 EGIIGGAIHN
-21 DIHNI
+21 DVHNI
-26 FEQTLFAPDSTDS
+26 FEQTLFAPEPTDS
-39 TQPSNPAN
+39 TQPVNPTS

-60 MPDAGPRIADDEV
+60 MPNAGPRIADDEV

-78 TALDETQND
+78 TVLDETQND
-87 NDATESGD
+87 EDNTESGD
-95 GNDAADFGD
+95 
-104 DDDENQNNEEEQ
+104 DEEQNNEDEQNNEEQNNGPKEQ
-116 KKEKKPED
+116 K
-124 GPAEHRASKAASK
+124 ASKAASK

-150 KEIEEL
+150 KEIADL
-156 KAQLKEA
+156 KAKLEEA
-163 GNSSPD
+163 GKSSPNN
-169 HEELESLR
+169 EELESLR

-183 AFTATDEYK
+183 AFTATEEYK
-192 ANVTDPYNKANAKLT
+192 TNVTAPYNKANAKLA
-207 EIARAAGASL
+207 EIARASGASL

-229 SLDEYDKE
+229 DLDEYDRE

-251 SAVFKFV
+251 SALFKFV

-275 AEADKYVEE
+275 VEADKYVEE

-290 GKSEAGTYTV
+290 GKPEAGTYTV

-326 NVNHARHLAHKINN
+326 NVKHARHLAHKINN

-380 NGGSPEAPETQTH
+380 NGGSPEAPETQPP
-393 AGPTSVGD
+393 AGPTAVGD